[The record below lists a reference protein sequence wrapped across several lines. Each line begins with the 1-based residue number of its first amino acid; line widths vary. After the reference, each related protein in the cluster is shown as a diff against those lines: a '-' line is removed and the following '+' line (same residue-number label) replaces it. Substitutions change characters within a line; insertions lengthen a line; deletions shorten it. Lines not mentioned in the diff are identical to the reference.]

1 MRFLRGMA
9 SIGEEAT
16 MSLQRPQYVS
26 DLVVYLLHELGVEFA
41 TLNPGATTRG
51 LHESLVT
58 YGGNTA
64 PEVITCCHEEIAV
77 AMAEGYYLATGRPQ
91 VSLVHNIVG
100 LQHASKA
107 IYEAWLNN
115 TPMLIL
121 GGTGPLDAG
130 HRRPWIDWIHTAQVQ
145 GQLVR
150 DYVKWDDQP
159 QGATSVAESVLRA
172 YQIAMTDPKGPV
184 YLCFDVELQESP
196 LPADFQLPDLTRYR
210 PPAPP
215 AGNDEAIAAAAQ
227 AILEAE
233 WPVLVVEGLGRTSG
247 GTEALQALVELLGIA
262 VLEQGAAF
270 NLPNR
275 HPLNLSGANTDVLK
289 DADLVVSVDVRDI
302 EAVLK
307 RPVSEPGIVPT
318 GLPRTP
324 SGYNRRYESLTSAG
338 TKFIRIGVADYGVK
352 SWPSSYGRLY
362 PADIAILGDATQ
374 VLRQLVRL
382 CQEGMTGAVRSRV
395 AARSAR
401 AEKLHASVYERF
413 QKDLQERWWAQKP
426 TSTARLA
433 AEIWETIK
441 GEDWVLAHGSLSGW
455 ERRLWEM
462 TEGSRCIA
470 GGGGTGTGMGVALG
484 VALAFRGTGKVC
496 VSIQNDGD
504 LLYTPGSLWTA
515 ASHDI
520 PMLVVMFNN
529 QSYYQD
535 VGHQTAITKIRQR
548 PLDLVGV
555 GVNLDRPATDFAM
568 LARSFNLYG
577 DGPIVDSEAIRPAL
591 ARGLK
596 AVKEEGRLALIDTIT
611 QPR

>member
-1 MRFLRGMA
+1 
-9 SIGEEAT
+9 
-16 MSLQRPQYVS
+16 MSLDKPQYVS
-26 DLVVYLLHELGVEFA
+26 DLVVYLLHELGVEYA

-58 YGGNTA
+58 YGGNKA

-91 VSLVHNIVG
+91 ATLVHNIVG

-115 TPMLIL
+115 VPMLIL
-121 GGTGPLDAG
+121 GGTGPLDAS

-159 QGATSVAESVLRA
+159 QGALSAAESVLRA

-196 LPADFQLPDLTRYR
+196 LPEDFQLPDLTRYR

-215 AGNDEAIAAAAQ
+215 AGNAEAIATAAQ
-227 AILEAE
+227 ALLEAE

-247 GTEALQALVELLGIA
+247 GTEALQSLAELLGIP

-275 HPLNLSGANTDVLK
+275 HPLNLTGANMEVLK
-289 DADLVVSVDVRDI
+289 DADLVVSIDVRDI

-307 RPVSEPGIVPT
+307 RPVSEPGIVPD

-338 TKFIRIGVADYGVK
+338 TKFARIGVADYGVK

-362 PADIAILGDATQ
+362 PADVAILGEATQ
-374 VLRQLVRL
+374 VLRELTRL
-382 CQEGMTGAVRSRV
+382 CREGMTGAVQSRA

-401 AEKLHASVYERF
+401 AAKIHSSTYERF
-413 QKDLQERWWAQKP
+413 QKDLQERWWEQKP
-426 TSTARLA
+426 TATARLA
-433 AEIWETIK
+433 AEVWEAIK
-441 GEDWVLAHGSLSGW
+441 GENWVLAHGSLSGW
-455 ERRLWEM
+455 ERRLWEI
-462 TEGSRCIA
+462 TEASRCVA

-484 VALAFRGTGKVC
+484 VALAFRGTGNVC

-515 ASHDI
+515 AAHDI

-529 QSYYQD
+529 RSYYQD

-548 PLDLVGV
+548 PLDHVGV

-577 DGPIVDSEAIRPAL
+577 DGPILDVEAIRPAL

-596 AVKEEGRLALIDTIT
+596 VVKEERRLALIDTIT
-611 QPR
+611 QAR

>member
-1 MRFLRGMA
+1 
-9 SIGEEAT
+9 
-16 MSLQRPQYVS
+16 MSLEKPQYVS
-26 DLVVYLLHELGVEFA
+26 DLVVHLLHELGVEYA

-58 YGGNTA
+58 YGGNKA

-91 VSLVHNIVG
+91 ATLVHNIVG

-121 GGTGPLDAG
+121 GGTGPLDAS

-159 QGATSVAESVLRA
+159 QGALSAAESILRA

-215 AGNDEAIAAAAQ
+215 AGNAEAIAAAAR
-227 AILEAE
+227 ALLNAE
-233 WPVLVVEGLGRTSG
+233 WPVLVVEGLGRTPG
-247 GTEALQALVELLGIA
+247 GTNALQSLAELLGMA

-275 HPLNLSGANTDVLK
+275 HPLNLTGANTEVLK

-307 RPVSEPGIVPT
+307 RPVSEPGIVPA

-338 TKFIRIGVADYGVK
+338 TKFVRIGVADYGVK

-362 PADIAILGDATQ
+362 PADVAILGEATQ
-374 VLRQLVRL
+374 VLRELTRL
-382 CQEGMTGAVRSRV
+382 CQDGMTGAVQNR
-395 AARSAR
+395 AMARSAR
-401 AEKLHASVYERF
+401 AAKIHGSVYERF

-433 AEIWETIK
+433 AEVWEAIK

-462 TEGSRCIA
+462 TEGSRCVA

-484 VALAFRGTGKVC
+484 IALAFRGTGKVC

-515 ASHDI
+515 AAHDI

-529 QSYYQD
+529 RSYYQD
-535 VGHQTAITKIRQR
+535 VGHQTAITTIRQR
-548 PLDLVGV
+548 PLEHVGV

-577 DGPIVDSEAIRPAL
+577 DGPILDSDAIRPAL

-596 AVKEEGRLALIDTIT
+596 VLKEEGRLALIDTIT

>member
-1 MRFLRGMA
+1 
-9 SIGEEAT
+9 
-16 MSLQRPQYVS
+16 
-26 DLVVYLLHELGVEFA
+26 VYLLHELGVEYA

-58 YGGNTA
+58 YGGNKA

-91 VSLVHNIVG
+91 ATLVHNIVG

-115 TPMLIL
+115 VPMLIL
-121 GGTGPLDAG
+121 GGTGPLDAS

-159 QGATSVAESVLRA
+159 QGALSAAESVLRA

-215 AGNDEAIAAAAQ
+215 AGNAEVIAAAAQ
-227 AILEAE
+227 ALLGAE
-233 WPVLVVEGLGRTSG
+233 WPVLVVEGLGRTPG
-247 GTEALQALVELLGIA
+247 GTEALQCLAELLGSP

-275 HPLNLSGANTDVLK
+275 HPLNLTGANTDVLK

-307 RPVSEPGIVPT
+307 RPVSEPGIVPA

-324 SGYNRRYESLTSAG
+324 SGYNRRYENLTSEG
-338 TKFIRIGVADYGVK
+338 TTFIRIGVADYGVK

-362 PADIAILGDATQ
+362 PADLAILGDATQ
-374 VLRQLVRL
+374 VLRELTRV
-382 CQEGMTGAVRSRV
+382 CQAGMTGAVQNRA

-401 AEKLHASVYERF
+401 AATIHESVYERF
-413 QKDLQERWWAQKP
+413 HKDLQERWWEQKP
-426 TSTARLA
+426 TATARLA
-433 AEIWETIK
+433 AEVWEAIK

-462 TEGSRCIA
+462 AEASRCVA

-484 VALAFRGTGKVC
+484 VALAFRGSGKAC

-515 ASHDI
+515 AAHDI

-529 QSYYQD
+529 RSYYQD

-548 PLDLVGV
+548 PLDQVGV

-577 DGPIVDSEAIRPAL
+577 DGPILDAEAIRPAL

-596 AVKEEGRLALIDTIT
+596 VVKEERRLALIDTIT
-611 QPR
+611 QAR

>member
-1 MRFLRGMA
+1 
-9 SIGEEAT
+9 
-16 MSLQRPQYVS
+16 MSLEHPRYVS
-26 DLVVYLLHELGVEFA
+26 DLVVYLLHELGMDYA

-58 YGGNTA
+58 YGGNRA

-91 VSLVHNIVG
+91 ATLVHDIVG

-121 GGTGPLDAG
+121 GGTGPLDAS

-145 GQLVR
+145 AQLVR

-159 QGATSVAESVLRA
+159 QGAWSVAESVLRA

-210 PPAPP
+210 PPAAP
-215 AGNDEAIAAAAQ
+215 AGHPEAIAAAAQ
-227 AILEAE
+227 ALLDAE

-247 GTEALQALVELLGIA
+247 GTEALGALVELLGIP
-262 VLEQGAAF
+262 VLEHGAAF

-275 HPLNLSGANTDVLK
+275 HPLNLTGANVEVLK
-289 DADLVVSVDVRDI
+289 EADLVVSVDVRDI

-307 RPVSEPGIVPT
+307 RPVSEPGIVPV

-324 SGYNRRYESLTSAG
+324 SGYNRRYESLTSEGA
-338 TKFIRIGVADYGVK
+338 KYIRVGLADYGVK

-362 PADIAILGDATQ
+362 PADISILGDGAQ
-374 VLRQLVRL
+374 ALRQLTRR
-382 CQEGMTGAVRSRV
+382 CQEAITDAVQKRV

-401 AEKLHASVYERF
+401 AETLHHTIYDRY
-413 QKDLQERWWAQKP
+413 QTDLRSRWWAQQP

-433 AEIWETIK
+433 AEVWESIRD
-441 GEDWVLAHGSLSGW
+441 EDWILAHGSLSGW

-484 VALAFRGTGKVC
+484 VALASRGTGKVC

-515 ASHDI
+515 AAHDI

-529 QSYYQD
+529 RSYYQD
-535 VGHQTAITKIRQR
+535 VGHQTAITKMRER
-548 PLDLVGV
+548 PLEHVGV
-555 GVNLDRPATDFAM
+555 GVNLDRPATDFAL

-577 DGPIVDSEAIRPAL
+577 DGPILDPEAIRPAL
-591 ARGLK
+591 QKGLK
-596 AVKEEGRLALIDTIT
+596 VVKEEKRLALIDTVT

>member
-1 MRFLRGMA
+1 
-9 SIGEEAT
+9 
-16 MSLQRPQYVS
+16 MSLAQPQYVS
-26 DLVVYLLHELGVEFA
+26 DLVVYLLHELGVDYA

-58 YGGNTA
+58 YGGNKA

-77 AMAEGYYLATGRPQ
+77 AMAEGYFLATGRPQ
-91 VSLVHNIVG
+91 VTLVHDIVG

-121 GGTGPLDAG
+121 GGTGPLDAS

-145 GQLVR
+145 AQLVR

-159 QGATSVAESVLRA
+159 QGALSVAESLLRA

-196 LPADFQLPDLTRYR
+196 LPADFQLPELTRFR

-215 AGNDEAIAAAAQ
+215 AGNAEAIAAAAQ
-227 AILEAE
+227 ALLEAE
-233 WPVLVVEGLGRTSG
+233 WPVLVVEGLGRTPG
-247 GTEALQALVELLGIA
+247 GSEALQSLAELLGVS
-262 VLEQGAAF
+262 VLEQGSTF

-275 HPLNLSGANTDVLK
+275 HPLNLTGANTEVLK
-289 DADLVVSVDVRDI
+289 EADLVVTVDVRDV

-307 RPVSEPGIVPT
+307 RPVSEPGIVPA

-324 SGYNRRYESLTSAG
+324 SGYSRRYENLTPDG
-338 TKFIRIGVADYGVK
+338 TRFVRIGQTDYGVK
-352 SWPSSYGRLY
+352 SWPSSYGRLT
-362 PADIAILGDATQ
+362 PADVSILGEAPQ
-374 VLRQLVRL
+374 VLRELTRQCREAL
-382 CQEGMTGAVRSRV
+382 TGAARQRV
-395 AARSAR
+395 ASRSAR
-401 AEKLHASVYERF
+401 AEKLHTSVYERF
-413 QKDLQERWWAQKP
+413 RKDLRERWWGQTP
-426 TSTARLA
+426 ISTARLA
-433 AEIWETIK
+433 AEIWEAIK
-441 GEDWVLAHGSLSGW
+441 SEDWVLAHGSLSGW
-455 ERRLWEM
+455 ERRLWEV

-484 VALAFRGTGKVC
+484 VALAFRGSGKVC

-515 ASHDI
+515 AHHDI

-529 QSYYQD
+529 RSYYQD
-535 VGHQTAITKIRQR
+535 VGHQTAITSMRER
-548 PLDLVGV
+548 SLEHVSV
-555 GVNLDRPATDFAM
+555 GVNLDRPATDFGM
-568 LARSFNLYG
+568 LAKSFQLYG
-577 DGPIVDSEAIRPAL
+577 EGPILDPEDIRPAI

-596 AVKEEGRLALIDTIT
+596 AVKAEGRLALIDTIT

>member
-1 MRFLRGMA
+1 
-9 SIGEEAT
+9 
-16 MSLQRPQYVS
+16 MSLEKPQYVS
-26 DLVVYLLHELGVEFA
+26 DLVVYLLHELGIEYA
-41 TLNPGATTRG
+41 MLNPGATTRG

-58 YGGNTA
+58 YGGNKA

-91 VSLVHNIVG
+91 VTLVHNIVG

-107 IYEAWLNN
+107 IYEAWLSN

-121 GGTGPLDAG
+121 GGTGPLDAS

-159 QGATSVAESVLRA
+159 QGAVSAAESILRA

-196 LPADFQLPDLTRYR
+196 LPADFELPDLTRYR

-215 AGNDEAIAAAAQ
+215 AGNVEAIAAAAQ
-227 AILEAE
+227 ALLNAE
-233 WPVLVVEGLGRTSG
+233 WPVLVVEGLGRAPG
-247 GTEALQALVELLGIA
+247 GTTALQSLAELLGIA

-275 HPLNLSGANTDVLK
+275 HPLNLTGANTEVLK
-289 DADLVVSVDVRDI
+289 DADLVVGVDVRDI

-307 RPVSEPGIVPT
+307 RPVSEPGIVPA

-338 TKFIRIGVADYGVK
+338 TKFVRIGVADYGVK

-362 PADIAILGDATQ
+362 PADVAILGEATQ
-374 VLRQLVRL
+374 VLRELTRL
-382 CQEGMTGAVRSRV
+382 CQEGMTGAVQIRA

-401 AEKLHASVYERF
+401 AAKIHSSVYERF
-413 QKDLQERWWAQKP
+413 QKDLHERWWEQKP
-426 TSTARLA
+426 TATARLA
-433 AEIWETIK
+433 AEVWEAIK

-462 TEGSRCIA
+462 TEASRCIA

-515 ASHDI
+515 AAHDI

-529 QSYYQD
+529 RSYYQD
-535 VGHQTAITKIRQR
+535 VGHQTAITRIRQR
-548 PLDLVGV
+548 PLEHVGV

-577 DGPIVDSEAIRPAL
+577 DGPILDAEAIRPAL

-596 AVKEEGRLALIDTIT
+596 VVREERRLALIDTIT
-611 QPR
+611 QAR

>member
-1 MRFLRGMA
+1 MFYCEP
-9 SIGEEAT
+9 SV
-16 MSLQRPQYVS
+16 Q
-26 DLVVYLLHELGVEFA
+26 LVRA
-41 TLNPGATTRG
+41 AQ
-51 LHESLVT
+51 LVT
-58 YGGNTA
+58 YGDNKA

-91 VSLVHNIVG
+91 ATLVHNIVG

-115 TPMLIL
+115 VPMLIL
-121 GGTGPLDAG
+121 GGTGPLDAS

-159 QGATSVAESVLRA
+159 QGALSAAESVLRA

-196 LPADFQLPDLTRYR
+196 LPEDFQLPDLTRYR

-215 AGNDEAIAAAAQ
+215 AGNAEAIATAAQ
-227 AILEAE
+227 ALLEAE

-247 GTEALQALVELLGIA
+247 GTEALQSLAELLGIP

-275 HPLNLSGANTDVLK
+275 HPLNLTGANMEVLK
-289 DADLVVSVDVRDI
+289 DADLVVSIDVRDI

-307 RPVSEPGIVPT
+307 RPVSEPGIVPD

-338 TKFIRIGVADYGVK
+338 TKFARIGVADYGVK

-362 PADIAILGDATQ
+362 PADVAILGEATQ
-374 VLRQLVRL
+374 VLRELTRL
-382 CQEGMTGAVRSRV
+382 CREGMTGAVQSRA

-401 AEKLHASVYERF
+401 AAKIHSSTYERF
-413 QKDLQERWWAQKP
+413 QKDLQERWWEQKP
-426 TSTARLA
+426 TATARLA
-433 AEIWETIK
+433 AEVWEAIK
-441 GEDWVLAHGSLSGW
+441 GENWVLAHGSLSGW
-455 ERRLWEM
+455 ERRLWEI
-462 TEGSRCIA
+462 TEASRCVA

-484 VALAFRGTGKVC
+484 VALAFRGTGNVC

-515 ASHDI
+515 AAHDI

-529 QSYYQD
+529 RSYYQD

-548 PLDLVGV
+548 PLDHVGV

-577 DGPIVDSEAIRPAL
+577 DGPILDVEAIRPAL

-596 AVKEEGRLALIDTIT
+596 VVKEERRLALIDTIT
-611 QPR
+611 QAR

>member
-1 MRFLRGMA
+1 
-9 SIGEEAT
+9 
-16 MSLQRPQYVS
+16 MSLEKPQYVS
-26 DLVVYLLHELGVEFA
+26 DLVVYLLHELGIEYA
-41 TLNPGATTRG
+41 MLNPGATTRG

-58 YGGNTA
+58 YGGNRA

-91 VSLVHNIVG
+91 VTLVHNIVG

-107 IYEAWLNN
+107 IYEAWLSN

-121 GGTGPLDAG
+121 GGTGPLDAS

-159 QGATSVAESVLRA
+159 QGALSAAESILRA

-196 LPADFQLPDLTRYR
+196 LPADFELPDLTRYR

-215 AGNDEAIAAAAQ
+215 AGNVEAIAAAAQ
-227 AILEAE
+227 ALLEAE
-233 WPVLVVEGLGRTSG
+233 WPVLVVEGLGRTPG
-247 GTEALQALVELLGIA
+247 GTDALQSLSELLGIP

-275 HPLNLSGANTDVLK
+275 HPLNLTGANTEVLK
-289 DADLVVSVDVRDI
+289 DADLVVGVDVRDI

-307 RPVSEPGIVPT
+307 RPVSEPGIVPA

-324 SGYNRRYESLTSAG
+324 SGYNRRYESLSSAK
-338 TKFIRIGVADYGVK
+338 TKFVRIGVADYGVK

-362 PADIAILGDATQ
+362 PADVAILGEATQ
-374 VLRQLVRL
+374 VLRELMRL
-382 CQEGMTGAVRSRV
+382 CQDGMTGAVQSRV

-401 AEKLHASVYERF
+401 AAMIHGSVHERF

-433 AEIWETIK
+433 AEVWEAIK

-462 TEGSRCIA
+462 TEASRCVA

-515 ASHDI
+515 AAHDI

-529 QSYYQD
+529 RSYYQD

-548 PLDLVGV
+548 PLEHVGV

-577 DGPIVDSEAIRPAL
+577 DGPILDSEAIRPAL

-596 AVKEEGRLALIDTIT
+596 VVKEEGRLALIDTIT

>member
-1 MRFLRGMA
+1 
-9 SIGEEAT
+9 
-16 MSLQRPQYVS
+16 MSLAKPQYVS
-26 DLVVYLLHELGVEFA
+26 DLVVYLLHELGVEYA

-58 YGGNTA
+58 YGGNKA

-91 VSLVHNIVG
+91 ATLVHNIVG

-121 GGTGPLDAG
+121 GGTGPLDAS

-159 QGATSVAESVLRA
+159 QGALSAAESVLRA

-196 LPADFQLPDLTRYR
+196 LPADFQLPDLRRHR

-215 AGNDEAIAAAAQ
+215 AGNAEAIAAAAQ
-227 AILEAE
+227 ALVEAE
-233 WPVLVVEGLGRTSG
+233 WPVLVVEGLGRTPG
-247 GTEALQALVELLGIA
+247 GTEALQSLAELLGTP
-262 VLEQGAAF
+262 VLEQGGAF

-275 HPLNLSGANTDVLK
+275 HPLNLTGANTEVLK

-307 RPVSEPGIVPT
+307 RPVSEPGIVPA

-362 PADIAILGDATQ
+362 PADVAILGEATQ
-374 VLRQLVRL
+374 VLRELTRK
-382 CQEGMTGAVRSRV
+382 CQEGMTGAVQNRA

-401 AEKLHASVYERF
+401 AAKIHSSVYERF
-413 QKDLQERWWAQKP
+413 QKDLQERWWEQKP
-426 TSTARLA
+426 TATARLA
-433 AEIWETIK
+433 AEVWEAIK

-462 TEGSRCIA
+462 NEAARCVA

-515 ASHDI
+515 AAHDI

-529 QSYYQD
+529 RSYYQD
-535 VGHQTAITKIRQR
+535 VGHQTAITTIRQR

-577 DGPIVDSEAIRPAL
+577 DGPILDAEAIRPAL

-596 AVKEEGRLALIDTIT
+596 VVKEERRLALIDTIT
-611 QPR
+611 QAR

>member
-1 MRFLRGMA
+1 
-9 SIGEEAT
+9 
-16 MSLQRPQYVS
+16 MSLKQPQYVS
-26 DLVVYLLHELGVEFA
+26 DLVVYLLHELGVDYA
-41 TLNPGATTRG
+41 ILNPGATTRG

-58 YGGNTA
+58 YGGNKA

-91 VSLVHNIVG
+91 ATLVHDIVG

-121 GGTGPLDAG
+121 GGTGPLDAS

-145 GQLVR
+145 AQLVR

-159 QGATSVAESVLRA
+159 QGALSVAESVLRA

-210 PPAPP
+210 PPPPP
-215 AGNDEAIAAAAQ
+215 AGNAEAIAAAAQ
-227 AILEAE
+227 ALLEAQ
-233 WPVLVVEGLGRTSG
+233 WPVMVVEGLGRTPSG
-247 GTEALQALVELLGIA
+247 PGAVQSLAELLA
-262 VLEQGAAF
+262 MPVLEQGAAF

-275 HPLNLSGANTDVLK
+275 HALNLTGANAEVLK
-289 DADLVVSVDVRDI
+289 EADLVVTVDVRDI

-307 RPVSEPGIVPT
+307 RPVAEGGIVPA

-324 SGYNRRYESLTSAG
+324 SGYSRRYESLTPAG
-338 TKFIRIGVADYGVK
+338 TKFVRIGLTDYGVK
-352 SWPSSYGRLY
+352 SWPSSYGRLT
-362 PADIAILGDATQ
+362 PADISILGDAPQ
-374 VLRQLVRL
+374 VLRELTRHCREAL
-382 CQEGMTGAVRSRV
+382 SGAVQQQV

-401 AEKLHASVYERF
+401 AEKLHTAVYERF
-413 QKDLQERWWAQKP
+413 RRDLQERWWGQTP
-426 TSTARLA
+426 ISTARLA
-433 AEIWETIK
+433 AEIWEAIR
-441 GEDWVLAHGSLSGW
+441 GEDWVLVHGSLSGW
-455 ERRLWEM
+455 ERRLWEI
-462 TEGSRCIA
+462 TEAWRCIA

-515 ASHDI
+515 AHHDI
-520 PMLVVMFNN
+520 PMLMVMFNN
-529 QSYYQD
+529 RSYYQD
-535 VGHQTAITKIRQR
+535 VGHQTAVTRMR
-548 PLDLVGV
+548 ERSLEHVGV
-555 GVNLDRPATDFAM
+555 GVNLDRPATDFGM
-568 LARSFNLYG
+568 LAKSFQLYG
-577 DGPIVDSEAIRPAL
+577 EGPILAPEAIRSAL
-591 ARGLK
+591 TRGLK
-596 AVKEEGRLALIDTIT
+596 VVKEERRLALIDTVT